1 MTTGISKRIQRIQF
15 ALLSPDE
22 IRKMSQVR
30 VITADTYNDDGY
42 PIERGLMDL
51 HMGVIEPGLK
61 CATCGG
67 RVDECPGH
75 FGSIELAMPVVHVGF
90 IKEIKMFL
98 DASCRACGRIKLTDE
113 QIEQFK
119 KRLSQMDFSS
129 QDPEVIGLMTKRI
142 TDEAS
147 ARMVCP
153 HCGVQQ
159 SKIYLDK
166 PTTFR
171 EEQIKVTPKEIRERL
186 EKIPED
192 DLIFFGMNKS
202 VARPEWMVLTV
213 LPVPPINVRPSITL
227 DTGERSEDDLTHK
240 LVDIIRISQRLRES
254 RDNGSPQLI
263 IEDLWDLLQFHV
275 TTYFDNQT
283 AGIPPARHRSGRA
296 LKTLVQ
302 RLKGKDG
309 RFRSNLSGKRVNFS
323 ARTVISPEPFLSI
336 NEVGVPEK
344 AARELT
350 VPVSVTPFNLDFVR
364 GLVAK
369 GPAPRDDSDHYTAGV
384 NYIIRPD
391 GRRIKITDQN
401 SEENSKKVEPGW
413 IVERQLSEGDIVLFN
428 RQPSLHRMSMMAH
441 TVRILGGQ
449 TFRFNL
455 AVCTP
460 YNADFD
466 GDEMN
471 LHVIQK
477 EEARAE
483 ARIIMKVKEQ
493 IMSPRFGGPIIG
505 GIHDHVT
512 AMFLLTHN
520 NPLFTENQTLHILSY
535 IDLERHPIPEI
546 VNGAKMFRGR
556 DIFSSILP
564 RGLNMQFRSKLCKG
578 AKNGVCEYENDP
590 KDTNVTI
597 ADGNLETGTVDEE
610 AIGPFSGQIIDKIF
624 RKFGSEE
631 ASRFVDRMTR
641 LSVGLISL
649 YGFSTG
655 IRDYDIPENAV
666 KRIEEISVEA
676 VEKIDRLIENYREG
690 LLESLPGRSI
700 EETLEIQIL
709 GITGEVRDESGKI
722 ASSFLGL
729 NIPAVIMARSGARAK
744 MLNISEVA
752 GMVGQQS
759 VRGGRINRGYYKRTL
774 PHFRLDDIGAPAR
787 GFVKSS
793 YKSGLNPVEYFFH
806 SIGGREGLV
815 DIAVRTSRSGYMQR
829 RLINAFEDLKV
840 DETHRVRDTTGSIIQ
855 FTYGED
861 GVDPTRS
868 DRGDT
873 VDINYL
879 MIDLGK
885 EGKK

>member
-15 ALLSPDE
+15 SLLSPEE
-22 IRKMSQVR
+22 IRKMAQVK

-67 RVDECPGH
+67 KVDECPGH
-75 FGSIELAMPVVHVGF
+75 FGNIELAMPVVHVGF
-90 IKEIKMFL
+90 IKEIKTFL
-98 DASCRACGRIKLTDE
+98 DASCRSCGRIKLTEE
-113 QIEQFK
+113 QIVQYKE
-119 KRLSQMDFSS
+119 RLSSMDFASA
-129 QDPEVIGLMTKRI
+129 DPEIIGLMSKRM
-142 TDEAS
+142 TDEATQ
-147 ARMVCP
+147 RMVCP
-153 HCGVQQ
+153 HCGMQQ
-159 SKIYLDK
+159 KKIILDK

-171 EEQIKVTPKEIRERL
+171 EEGIKVTPKEIRERL
-186 EKIPED
+186 EKIPDD
-192 DLIFFGMNKS
+192 DLMFFGMNRE

-350 VPVSVTPFNLDFVR
+350 LPVSVTPYNLDYVR
-364 GLVAK
+364 EVVAR
-369 GPAPRDDSDHYTAGV
+369 GQEPRDEFGKYIAGV

-391 GRRIKITDQN
+391 GRRIKITKQN
-401 SEENSKKVEPGW
+401 AEENSKKVEPGW

-477 EEARAE
+477 EEGRAE
-483 ARIIMKVKEQ
+483 ARIIMKVREQ

-505 GIHDHVT
+505 GIHDHIT

-520 NPLFTENQTLHILSY
+520 NPLFSEEQAVHILSY
-535 IDLERHPIPEI
+535 VDLDQFPEPEMLDGI
-546 VNGAKMFRGR
+546 KFYRGR

-564 RGLNMQFRSKLCKG
+564 AGLNMKFRSKLCKA
-578 AKNGVCEYENDP
+578 AKNGVCDYEDDP
-590 KDTNVTI
+590 KDTDVTI
-597 ADGNLETGTVDEE
+597 VNGVLETGTVDEE

-624 RKFGSEE
+624 RKFGSSE
-631 ASRFVDRMTR
+631 AAQFIDRMTR
-641 LSVGLISL
+641 LAVGVISAL
-649 YGFSTG
+649 GFTTG
-655 IRDYDIPENAV
+655 IRDYDIPDNAV

-676 VEKIDRLIENYREG
+676 VAKIDKLIENYRQD
-690 LLESLPGRSI
+690 LLESMPGRSV
-700 EETLEIQIL
+700 EETLEIMIL

-729 NIPAVIMARSGARAK
+729 NIPSVIMARSGARAK

-759 VRGGRINRGYYKRTL
+759 VRGGRINRGYYRRTL
-774 PHFRLDDIGAPAR
+774 PHFLMDDIGASAR

-793 YKSGLNPVEYFFH
+793 YKSGLTPLEYFFH

-840 DETHRVRDTTGSIIQ
+840 DESKKVRDTIGSIIQ

-861 GVDPTRS
+861 GIDPTRS
-868 DRGDT
+868 EKGET
-873 VDINYL
+873 VDVNYIL
-879 MIDLGK
+879 MDMEK
-885 EGKK
+885 EASK